1 MVSGVPFG
9 VLSIAF
15 WMDPICI
22 GLFLFLIVSNIQFA
36 MATIVPDMD
45 AGEERENYLFRNT
58 LVSILLNFL
67 GRCGDLLYPL
77 CLGIYGL
84 V

>member
-1 MVSGVPFG
+1 
-9 VLSIAF
+9 
-15 WMDPICI
+15 MDPIGI
-22 GLFLFLIVSNIQFA
+22 GLFLLLIVSNIQFA
-36 MATIVPDMD
+36 MAKIVPDID
-45 AGEERENYLFRNT
+45 TGEERENSFASDT
-58 LVSILLNFL
+58 MVIMLLNFL